1 MTEVKLTKM
10 TKIIHTMIRVMN
22 LEKSIRFYKTA
33 LDLNVADRYDFDD
46 FTLVY
51 LRSTE
56 NDYEIELTYNKDNSE
71 AYTHGNGYGHI
82 AVCVDNIIVT
92 REELIKENCIPSDIK
107 EFFREGQL
115 MAKFFFL
122 TDPDGYKIEFL
133 ERHGRY
139 Q

>member
-82 AVCVDNIIVT
+82 AVCVDNVTVT
-92 REELIKENCIPSDIK
+92 REELIKANCIPGDIK
-107 EFFREGQL
+107 EFFRAGQL